1 MFAFVTNVVL
11 QLAQSCLEI
20 LAPLSDRCFSYIFL
34 ILVNVFLIIRIKIT
48 GRVPILVLLWQDFR
62 FRLGLKLVELRKSLL
77 LLSKAFWRDAK
88 YQRVSNQ
95 SAQTFRKAFIQ
106 QIKDC
111 YQFCIL
117 QYPVGVVWGGLY
129 MRQIGVPFNDR
140 KAYYDVHK
148 DSLLTQLYLRLFLV
162 AGYFCFAFLIVGPC
176 SAWYIST
183 LI

>member
-1 MFAFVTNVVL
+1 ML
-11 QLAQSCLEI
+11 QVAQSCLEI

-62 FRLGLKLVELRKSLL
+62 FKLGLKLVELRKSLL
-77 LLSKAFWRDAK
+77 LLSQAFWRDSK
-88 YQRVSNQ
+88 VNGLSNQ
-95 SAQTFRKAFIQ
+95 LAQTFIKDFIQ

-111 YQFCIL
+111 YQVCIP
-117 QYPVGVVWGGLY
+117 QYPVEFVWSRLY
-129 MRQIGVPFNDR
+129 MRQLGVPFNDR